1 MADVD
6 YKVIWSEGAQLDF
19 REILEYIANDNP
31 DAAIRVGEMIM
42 SRINQLINFPQMG
55 SRIPEEQMLEMRQV
69 VAGNYPVI
77 YRVAEERGVIGI
89 VRIWNGVRG
98 EFEI

>member
-19 REILEYIANDNP
+19 RGILEYIADNP
-31 DAAIRVGEMIM
+31 DATIRVGEMIM

-55 SRIPEEQMLEMRQV
+55 SRIPEEPILEMRQV

-77 YRVAEERGVIGI
+77 YRVAEERCVIGF
-89 VRIWNGVRG
+89 VRIWHGVRG